1 MMARRLFTR
10 PFRALVSVLSLL
22 LAGCA
27 ALPQGAGVA
36 VEWRPSPNF
45 DERKANFVIIHHTS
59 DDNIE
64 QALGTLTNPLRAVS
78 AHYLIGRDG
87 KIYQLVDERARAWH
101 AGESKWGSNSD
112 INSLSIGIELD
123 NNGQEPFP
131 ELQISALLGLLAD
144 IKQRL
149 GIPRANFLGHADVA
163 PKRKTDPSRY
173 FPWQRLADQGFGLWC
188 EPPYPV
194 PAPAFEQK
202 VEPGGELQAFGYDS
216 SDLPAAIRAYKRHF
230 ARDESAALLSEDD
243 RALLHCLLMKRVA
256 LP

>member
-1 MMARRLFTR
+1 MIARRLFTR
-10 PFRALVSVLSLL
+10 PFRALISVLSLL

-27 ALPQGAGVA
+27 VLPQGAGVA
-36 VEWRPSPNF
+36 LEWRPSPNF

-59 DDNIE
+59 DDNIA

-101 AGESKWGSNSD
+101 AGQSKWGNNSD
-112 INSLSIGIELD
+112 LNSSSIGIELD
-123 NNGQEPFP
+123 NSGQEPFP
-131 ELQISALLGLLAD
+131 EPQISALLGLLAD

-173 FPWQRLADQGFGLWC
+173 FPWQRLADHGFGLWC

-202 VEPGGELQAFGYDS
+202 FEPGSELQAFGYDS
-216 SDLPAAIRAYKRHF
+216 SDLPAAIRAYQRHF

-243 RALLHCLLMKRVA
+243 RALLHCLLMKSVA